1 MTKIEN
7 VSKTSI
13 FKDITY
19 LLIKIF
25 VILFTIWLI
34 FTLVFGISKVSDN
47 SMRPS
52 IKAGDIVSFYRLDSS
67 LLAGDSVV
75 VDSNGKTKIS
85 RIIAVPGDTVDINE
99 KGVQINGHLET
110 ETSLID
116 ISGNTDLYTDG
127 MKFPITLG
135 KNKFFLLGDNREKS
149 VDSRYYG
156 PVDKKNIK
164 GKLIFVFRNRNL

>member
-1 MTKIEN
+1 MTKSEN
-7 VSKTSI
+7 VSKTSV

-34 FTLVFGISKVSDN
+34 FTFVFGISKVSDD

-67 LLAGDSVV
+67 FLAGDSVV
-75 VDSNGKTKIS
+75 IDSNGKTKIS

-99 KGVQINGHLET
+99 KESKLM
-110 ETSLID
+110 D
-116 ISGNTDLYTDG
+116 I
-127 MKFPITLG
+127 
-135 KNKFFLLGDNREKS
+135 
-149 VDSRYYG
+149 
-156 PVDKKNIK
+156 
-164 GKLIFVFRNRNL
+164 